1 MDAVVVGTSDPYVKF
16 KLGSKIIHRSKT
28 VYKDLNPVWD
38 EEFDG
43 NLDDLATPLHIRVR
57 SVTFDANEIIMFIS
71 IRCTKVYDYDLIG
84 QDDFLG
90 SCNLDLTS
98 LELNT

>member
-1 MDAVVVGTSDPYVKF
+1 
-16 KLGSKIIHRSKT
+16 
-28 VYKDLNPVWD
+28 
-38 EEFDG
+38 
-43 NLDDLATPLHIRVR
+43 
-57 SVTFDANEIIMFIS
+57 MFIS

-98 LELNT
+98 LELNK